1 MLGIMTVVYSLLLT
15 SKVHCLA
22 CFNYACFII
31 ECYMQQRQRVITEV
45 GQESNCDQF
54 QIHCVHFEQWDP
66 GQYLQ
71 VRSSRIK

>member
-1 MLGIMTVVYSLLLT
+1 
-15 SKVHCLA
+15 
-22 CFNYACFII
+22 
-31 ECYMQQRQRVITEV
+31 MQQRQRVITEV